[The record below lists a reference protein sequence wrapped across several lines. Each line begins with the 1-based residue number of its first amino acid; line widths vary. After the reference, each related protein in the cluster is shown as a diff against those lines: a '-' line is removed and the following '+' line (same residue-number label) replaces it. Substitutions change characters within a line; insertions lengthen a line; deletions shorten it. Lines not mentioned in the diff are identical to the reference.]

1 MKLINITFILFGL
14 IALNSCKTEIDV
26 TGPWKENAA
35 IYGLLNSNDSVH
47 YLRIH
52 RAYLDSQ
59 RSALEITRIEDSIY
73 FDSLNVMAY
82 TYSGNLIIDSVIL
95 KKSILNN
102 KDSGMFK
109 YPEQALYSFQ
119 KKLNSDHKY
128 HFKINNPLTSYQA
141 SASTQIIESDIY
153 VIRPGELSKINFV
166 SDRIHKVDFR
176 LPKYAFDIEIYVELF
191 FTESIGT
198 TSKTDSIKVQ
208 LYRSTNT
215 EFDAGEIINVEY
227 PGKSF
232 YSNLKNQIKEVP
244 NIKRSADSIQYHF
257 YFRGEHLSNYIRAGY
272 AQSGISGSQALL
284 EYSNVEN
291 GNGIVSSVT
300 EKHIYSKELSPIFK
314 DSLACS
320 YLTKNLNFLD
330 RNNLL
335 SCP

>member
-1 MKLINITFILFGL
+1 MKLINITFIIFGL
-14 IALNSCKTEIDV
+14 IILNACKTEIDV

-35 IYGLLNSNDSVH
+35 IYGLLNPNDSVH
-47 YLRIH
+47 YIRIH

-59 RSALEITRIEDSIY
+59 RSALEITQIEDSIY
-73 FDSLNVMAY
+73 FDSLDIMAY
-82 TYSGNLIIDSVIL
+82 AYSNNYIIDSFGL
-95 KKSILNN
+95 NRSILNN

-109 YPEQALYSFQ
+109 YPEQAVYSFH
-119 KKLNSDHKY
+119 KMLNSDYKY
-128 HFKINNPLTSYQA
+128 HFKINNPTTGYQA
-141 SASTQIIESDIY
+141 SASTQIIESDVY
-153 VIRPGELSKINFV
+153 VLRPGELSKINFV
-166 SDRIHKVDFR
+166 SDKVHKVDFR

-191 FTESIGT
+191 FTETIGA
-198 TSKTDSIKVQ
+198 TSNTDSIKVQ
-208 LYRSTNT
+208 LYRLTNT

-232 YSNLKNQIKEVP
+232 YSTLKNQIKEVP

-257 YFRGEHLSNYIRAGY
+257 YFRGEHLSNYIRASY

-300 EKHIYSKELSPIFK
+300 EKHIYSKELAPIFK

-320 YLTKNLNFLD
+320 YLTKKLNFLD
-330 RNNLL
+330 RNDLL